1 MHDLK
6 KNHAHG
12 TSLEMTDALIPEK
25 HSDNNNKESAKKSVV
40 GFCYLLAGFRNKFA
54 NSIKLDIGL
63 YLASSGTSSNAINT
77 LANAGICVNY
87 KS

>member
-1 MHDLK
+1 MTLHDLK

-40 GFCYLLAGFRNKFA
+40 GFCYLFF
-54 NSIKLDIGL
+54 NS
-63 YLASSGTSSNAINT
+63 YN
-77 LANAGICVNY
+77 
-87 KS
+87 